1 MRFDDRNHCAALFV
15 LVATSFLFAQA
26 RAQHQEP
33 MVESWFLDAVHA
45 PTGIQAPSSRQTLVI
60 AIVDD
65 GVLISHEALREFIWR
80 NEKEI
85 PANGIDD
92 DGNGYVDDVHGW
104 DVADDNNT
112 VLPPSDR
119 LDVFYHGTH
128 LAGVVIQVARR
139 VYGDGAIGRIEIMP
153 VKALSDTADRTY
165 LNDGYKGIE
174 YAIQA
179 GADIVLSA
187 WSVGHISENELRIL
201 RQAHENGILIVGSAG
216 NFAERSEM
224 YPAAAADV
232 LAVTALDEETRDAGR
247 FNFGQFVDL
256 AAPGTNIRSASTR
269 SDTAYEI
276 KEGTSQAAAIA
287 AAAAAVVKLQNPEL
301 DWRQV
306 TACLKQS
313 VDPIVPSHPR
323 FIATL
328 GAGKLNLEAASQ
340 CELFNSR
347 DLAAG
352 RLQNPQG
359 YLYYTRQLGKT
370 ASWTVA
376 PEGDFKG
383 LRFRPKALESGSAT
397 GRISFYAGS
406 DASAPL
412 VASHSMSELPESIYV
427 AGTTAHIVFE
437 TPRARRSLKWLMDYK
452 AEPIDF
458 SRLYCSGTKKLDTEG
473 SFDDGSGADDYA
485 YHSDCKW
492 LITAPEGKLVHI
504 TFPEFDTQ
512 AKIDKLYFFDG
523 AGTHENIMATF
534 SGPNIPPE
542 LTTWHNQVLVWFVTD
557 TDVQGQGWRA
567 HFRFV
572 DPE

>member
-1 MRFDDRNHCAALFV
+1 MRFDDRYHCAALLM
-15 LVATSFLFAQA
+15 LVAASCLIAEA
-26 RAQHQEP
+26 RAQNQEP
-33 MVESWFLDAVHA
+33 IVDSWFLDAIHA
-45 PTGIQAPSSRQTLVI
+45 PQGIQAPSSRRPLVI

-65 GVLISHEALREFIWR
+65 GVLTSHEALREFIWR
-80 NEKEI
+80 NENEI

-104 DVADDNNT
+104 DVADGNNT
-112 VLPPSDR
+112 VVPPSDR

-128 LAGVVIQVARR
+128 LAGVVTQVARR
-139 VYGDGAIGRIEIMP
+139 VYGDNAVGRIEIMP

-165 LNDGYKGIE
+165 LKDGYKGIE
-174 YAIQA
+174 YAIRA

-187 WSVGHISENELRIL
+187 WSVGHISENESRIL
-201 RQAHENGILIVGSAG
+201 RQAQKNGILIVGSAG
-216 NFAERSEM
+216 NFAERRDM

-232 LAVTALDEETRDAGR
+232 LAVTALDEEYRDTGG
-247 FNFGQFVDL
+247 FNFGLFVDL
-256 AAPGTNIRSASTR
+256 AAPGTNVRSAGTE

-287 AAAAAVVKLQNPEL
+287 AASAAVVKLQHSEL

-328 GAGKLNLEAASQ
+328 GAGKLNLEAASR
-340 CELFNSR
+340 CELFSSR
-347 DLAAG
+347 DIGAG
-352 RLQNPQG
+352 HLQNPQG
-359 YLYYTRQLGKT
+359 YLYYTKQLGKT

-376 PEGDFKG
+376 PEGDFNG
-383 LRFRPKALESGSAT
+383 IRFRRKALESGSAK
-397 GRISFYAGS
+397 GRISFHAGP
-406 DASAPL
+406 DANAPL

-437 TPRARRSLKWLMDYK
+437 TPRARRSLMWLMDYK

-458 SRLYCSGTKKLDTEG
+458 SRLYCSGTEKLDTEG

-485 YHSDCKW
+485 FHSNCKW
-492 LITAPEGKLVHI
+492 LITAPEGKVIHI
-504 TFPEFDTQ
+504 TFSEFDTEAQ
-512 AKIDKLYFFDG
+512 VDKLHFFDG

-557 TDVQGQGWRA
+557 TNVQGQGWRA
-567 HFRFV
+567 HYRFV
-572 DPE
+572 DP